1 MWPPHKL
8 NQNLS
13 TLKGSSAE
21 GGNEESKAFTTPLT
35 KCRSPKGDEGLGGVG
50 WVGQS
55 SQGGFAEGPYQD
67 TKATHLGNSPLSTK
81 HL

>member
-1 MWPPHKL
+1 MA
-8 NQNLS
+8 
-13 TLKGSSAE
+13 SSQAQPE
-21 GGNEESKAFTTPLT
+21 FKYPKRFFSRGGNGESKAFTTPLT
-35 KCRSPKGDEGLGGVG
+35 KCRSPKGDEGLGGVE

-67 TKATHLGNSPLSTK
+67 TKATHLGNSALSTK